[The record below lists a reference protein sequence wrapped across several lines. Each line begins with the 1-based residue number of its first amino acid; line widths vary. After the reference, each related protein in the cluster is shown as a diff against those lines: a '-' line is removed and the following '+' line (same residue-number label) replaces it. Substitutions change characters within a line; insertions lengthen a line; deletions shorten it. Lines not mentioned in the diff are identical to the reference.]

1 MLRYPKST
9 EELWRILKANEEKFL
24 KIFNFH
30 LGSHWDVMMGLDWI
44 KLARTFR
51 VDPDQVVQHVLR
63 NYGEDAVAFLGT
75 LSYPAQD
82 VVAEAPKASKPN
94 HINVVCKKSEL
105 YNKEQYREQEVISF
119 HGDLAIN
126 EAQTLEMLRQ
136 GIKGFAVT
144 HIASGLSLH
153 VCDTIEQAQEIVEL
167 LNQTDIDFSQVD
179 IRKHKNE
186 ILAVIRSVLEE
197 VLV

>member
-1 MLRYPKST
+1 MLKYPKSDW
-9 EELWRILKANEEKFL
+9 ELWQILKENEEKFYS
-24 KIFNFH
+24 IFRLH
-30 LGSHWDVMMGLDWI
+30 LGSHWDGMMGLDWI
-44 KLARTFR
+44 KLARSFR
-51 VDPDQVVQHVLR
+51 VDQDNIVQFVLKT
-63 NYGEDAVAFLGT
+63 YGEDAVTFLGT

-82 VVAEAPKASKPN
+82 VVVAAPKASKPN

-105 YNKEQYREQEVISF
+105 YKKEQYREQEVISF

-126 EAQTLEMLRQ
+126 EAQTLEMLWA
-136 GIKGFAVT
+136 GTKGFAVT

-153 VCDTIEQAQEIVEL
+153 ICDSIEQAQEIVEL

-179 IRKHKNE
+179 ILKHKNE
-186 ILAVIRSVLEE
+186 ILTVIRSVLEE

>member
-1 MLRYPKST
+1 MLKYPKST
-9 EELWRILKANEEKFL
+9 EELWWILKANEEKFHN
-24 KIFNFH
+24 IFRLH

-44 KLARTFR
+44 KLARSFR

-75 LSYPAQD
+75 LSFPAQD

-136 GIKGFAVT
+136 GVKGFAVT

-153 VCDTIEQAQEIVEL
+153 ICDTIEQAQEIVEL
-167 LNQTDIDFSQVD
+167 LNQTDIDFSEVD
-179 IRKHKNE
+179 ILKHKNE
-186 ILAVIRSVLEE
+186 ILAIVRSVLEE
-197 VLV
+197 VIV